1 MPENVLITG
10 GTGLIGQYL
19 ANLLRQ
25 QGYTVSLLSR
35 EKRPQPQ
42 AKVYQWD
49 ARQRLDPEALA
60 GADHIV
66 HLAGAGV
73 ADERWTPARKRLILE
88 SRTLS
93 TRLLAQQLAQVPHR
107 VRTFVGA
114 SAVGLYG
121 LDTGDR
127 WVDESSPAGSDFL
140 AQVVR
145 DWEAETDQVATLGI
159 RTVKVRIGI
168 VLSPRG
174 GALEKMAQPIRLF
187 TGAPLGSGR
196 QWMSWIHLADL
207 GRLLL
212 AAIQNPAMQGA
223 YNGVGPHPATNEAMT
238 RAIAA
243 QLHRPVLPVNV
254 PQFALELLLGQ
265 MAAIVTGGNR
275 VSAQKVLQTG
285 FAFQFPDLAGALGD
299 LLK

>member
-10 GTGLIGQYL
+10 GTGLIGQHL